1 MSTAFLSGICP
12 DDVERFSTQA
22 SGWWDPHGS
31 FRILHDLMPLRE
43 QYVSDQIEAAFPKKK
58 APTLSVLDIGCG
70 GGLMAEAMA
79 TQGHRVVGID
89 ASPEAIEIAK
99 DHAHQSGLSI
109 DYRQNTAEGLAQAKE
124 RFDVILALEI
134 VEHVPDAKAF
144 MAAVATL
151 LKPKGLVIV
160 ATMNRTKRSFLL
172 GVVAAE
178 YLLGWIPAGTH
189 DWDRFVKPSEL
200 AALWEEHSIKPLDCT
215 GFVFNPLSRRFAL
228 KKHSTAIN
236 YFMAGKKNG

>member
-1 MSTAFLSGICP
+1 MSTAFLSSVCP
-12 DDVERFSTQA
+12 DTVDFFSKQA
-22 SGWWDPHGS
+22 SSWWNPHGS
-31 FRILHDLMPLRE
+31 FRVLHDLMPLRK
-43 QYVSDQIEAAFPKKK
+43 QYIQDQIEAAFPKKK
-58 APTLSVLDIGCG
+58 AEALSVLDIGCG

-79 TQGHRVVGID
+79 AQGYPVVGID
-89 ASPEAIEIAK
+89 ASPEALAIAK

-109 DYRQNTAEGLAQAKE
+109 DYRHDTAEGLAQTKE

-134 VEHVPDAKAF
+134 VEHVPNIKSF
-144 MAAVATL
+144 MTAVATL
-151 LKPKGLVIV
+151 LKPNGLVIV

-215 GFVFNPLSRRFAL
+215 GFALNPLSRRFAL

-236 YFMAGKKNG
+236 YFMAGKA

>member
-1 MSTAFLSGICP
+1 MSTAFLSSVCA
-12 DDVERFSTQA
+12 DDVERFSAQA
-22 SGWWDPHGS
+22 HAWWNPHGP
-31 FRILHDLMPLRE
+31 FRILHDLMPLRT
-43 QYVSDQIEAAFPKKK
+43 QYVCNQIDAAFLKKK
-58 APTLSVLDIGCG
+58 AATLSVLDIGCG

-79 TQGHRVVGID
+79 TQGYHVVGID

-99 DHAHQSGLSI
+99 DHAHQAGLSI

-134 VEHVPDAKAF
+134 VEHVPNIKSF
-144 MAAVATL
+144 MTAVSTL
-151 LKPKGLVIV
+151 LKPNGLVIV

-178 YLLGWIPAGTH
+178 YILGWIPAGTH
-189 DWDRFVKPSEL
+189 DWDHFVKPSEL

-215 GFVFNPLSRRFAL
+215 GFALNPLSRHFAIR
-228 KKHSTAIN
+228 KEKTAIN
-236 YFMAGKKNG
+236 YFMTGKKQE